1 MTCPNRLICDLLW
14 PALIWYPWWPG
25 RDSTFR
31 EKTHLLSFFT
41 TYLPNWTLKWEN
53 CIFSIGLVWEECIY
67 IPDIMGSLLKRGHYS
82 ESRWLYIINLILV
95 YVVCGGILRLHIW
108 IGLNLQHPRR
118 IYKAAI
124 AWGIM
129 TIRRRL
135 RFRREDKKLCHQG
148 PVPYAHE
155 VHTFRD
161 HSQKLRRKINR
172 NRKK

>member
-1 MTCPNRLICDLLW
+1 MTWQGFYFPRENASVIIFHNLLAQLNFKVRELYSFYW
-14 PALIWYPWWPG
+14 PRMRRMHIHSRHNGISP
-25 RDSTFR
+25 
-31 EKTHLLSFFT
+31 KTR
-41 TYLPNWTLKWEN
+41 
-53 CIFSIGLVWEECIY
+53 
-67 IPDIMGSLLKRGHYS
+67 SLFWK
-82 ESRWLYIINLILV
+82 RWLYIINLILV
-95 YVVCGGILRLHIW
+95 YLVCGGILRLHFW

-124 AWGIM
+124 AGGIM